1 MRKVN
6 QPQKHYKC
14 ARGTYLSHIFFY
26 SKIKEA
32 IIITCR
38 YITYEDR
45 KRLEQLYSAGA
56 AISDIAVT
64 LNIHI
69 STAYREIAKGN
80 TGTLDKNG
88 RFGYDAEIAQKA
100 TQESLKRRGGKRTKK
115 KSENKN
121 GD

>member
-1 MRKVN
+1 MPEELTSR
-6 QPQKHYKC
+6 
-14 ARGTYLSHIFFY
+14 TYFFY

-45 KRLEQLYSAGA
+45 KHLEQLYSAGA

-80 TGTLDKNG
+80 TGTLDENG

-115 KSENKN
+115 KRAKTKTVTKSFTVQQKVA
-121 GD
+121 